1 MALNAIAS
9 RLAPS
14 RWALSTKLCAGL
26 AVVAAMGLTLGALAL
41 DRAIRPAFTALE
53 RDAVAEQV
61 ARSETLLENAQS
73 RVLSSATDYAVWDD
87 SYFYIAQ
94 PSPAFEQENLTVLGL
109 VNLGIDAIA
118 YARFD
123 GALLNALYID
133 QDAEEAD
140 PARSA
145 AFGALVT
152 SPRFRELAR
161 TRATFSEFTAL
172 DGRIYAVGAAQVF
185 RSDGS
190 GKPAG
195 YVVMARQLND
205 AFASDALQIPAR
217 VTGEIDVQTS
227 TAPDAWHVA
236 VPLSDAAGARIGAL
250 RYDVPRET
258 TKLGAMSIA
267 SALAASSVV
276 MIGVLIAVLLL
287 MRLVVVRRLEKV
299 THHVKRV
306 AADGVLAPLA
316 ADPAGDEL
324 GSLNR
329 SFNAMTA
336 QLHEL
341 REQVKEQSFL
351 LGQSDLAASV
361 IHNVRN
367 SLNPVSVIIAQ
378 TLAEKT
384 PIASEDVAKALR
396 ELKAGEG
403 TPERRERLAEFL
415 LQGLSEWERRA
426 EIRHEALLTARA
438 ALSESLEI
446 LRLQNEA
453 ATREIPLER
462 FDVLDLIARN
472 AAMARFAPWDQVA
485 IELPPKGAEIVANRL
500 LLSQVI
506 ANLMTNALESIVAQ
520 QSAPG
525 CLSIALTGDEI
536 AGQAVTRIVLR
547 DNGRGFE
554 AGQGSKLFERG
565 QSSKPGSGGLGLH
578 WCANTV
584 RAMGGSLSL
593 ESDGLGQGAC
603 AVVTLPGAGQAK
615 RDAQQEVLA
624 A

>member
-1 MALNAIAS
+1 MAIGAMGAVLS
-9 RLAPS
+9 PS

-26 AVVAAMGLTLGALAL
+26 ALVAAVGLTLGALAL

-53 RDAVAEQV
+53 RDAVGEQI
-61 ARSETLLENAQS
+61 ARSETLLENAKS

-87 SYFYIAQ
+87 SHAYIAR
-94 PSPAFEQENLTVLGL
+94 PNPAFEQENLTVLGL

-123 GALLNALYID
+123 GTLLNALYID
-133 QDAEEAD
+133 RDAEEAD
-140 PARSA
+140 SARSA
-145 AFGALVT
+145 AFGALVS

-161 TRATFSEFTAL
+161 THATFAEFTRL
-172 DGRIYAVGAAQVF
+172 DGRVYAVGAAQVF

-190 GKPAG
+190 GTPAG

-205 AFASDALQIPAR
+205 AFASEALQIPAR
-217 VTGEIDVQTS
+217 MTGDLDARTS
-227 TAPDAWHVA
+227 TAREAWHVA
-236 VPLSDAAGARIGAL
+236 VPLNDAAGQQVGAL
-250 RYDVPRET
+250 QYEVPRET

-287 MRLVVVRRLEKV
+287 MRLVVVRRLETV
-299 THHVKRV
+299 TRHVRDV
-306 AADGVLAPLA
+306 AADGVLTPLK
-316 ADPAGDEL
+316 ADPSRDEL

-378 TLAEKT
+378 TLAEKP

-403 TPERRERLAEFL
+403 APERRERLAEFL

-426 EIRHEALLTARA
+426 ELRHEALLTARA

-453 ATREIPLER
+453 ATREIPVER
-462 FDVLDLIARN
+462 FDAIDLIKRN
-472 AAMARFAPWDQVA
+472 AAMARFAPWDQVV
-485 IELPPKGAEIVANRL
+485 IELPAQGAEILANRL

-520 QSAPG
+520 QSSPG
-525 CLSIALTGDEI
+525 RLAIALSCDEGG
-536 AGQAVTRIVLR
+536 GQSVTRIVLR
-547 DNGRGFE
+547 DDGRGFE
-554 AGQGSKLFERG
+554 SSEAAKLFERG
-565 QSSKPGSGGLGLH
+565 RSSKPGSGGLGLH
-578 WCANTV
+578 WCANTM
-584 RAMGGSLSL
+584 RAMGGSLVL
-593 ESDGLGQGAC
+593 ESDGPGKGAR
-603 AVVTLPGAGQAK
+603 AIVTLPSAGKASGAT
-615 RDAQQEVLA
+615 QQEVLA

>member
-1 MALNAIAS
+1 MAAKAIRMVFS
-9 RLAPS
+9 RS
-14 RWALSTKLCAGL
+14 RWSLSAKLCAGL
-26 AVVAAMGLTLGALAL
+26 ALIAAIGLAFGALAL

-53 RDAVAEQV
+53 RDAVAEQI
-61 ARSETLLENAQS
+61 ARSETLLQNAKS

-87 SYFYIAQ
+87 SYLYIAR
-94 PSPAFEQENLTVLGL
+94 PSTAFEQENLTVLGL

-123 GALLNALYID
+123 GTLLDALYID

-140 PARSA
+140 AARGQ

-152 SPRFRELAR
+152 SLRFRELAR
-161 TRATFSEFTAL
+161 TQASFSEFTRL

-190 GKPAG
+190 GTPAG

-205 AFASDALQIPAR
+205 AFASEALQIPAR
-217 VTGEIDVQTS
+217 MTGALDARTS
-227 TAPDAWHVA
+227 RTRDAWHVA
-236 VPLSDAAGARIGAL
+236 VPLNDAAGNQIGAL

-267 SALAASSVV
+267 SALAASSIV
-276 MIGVLIAVLLL
+276 MIGVLIGVLLL
-287 MRLVVVRRLEKV
+287 MRLVVVRRLETV
-299 THHVKRV
+299 TRHVRGV
-306 AADGVLAPLA
+306 AADGVLTPLE
-316 ADPAGDEL
+316 ADPSGDEL

-351 LGQSDLAASV
+351 LGQSDLATSV

-378 TLAEKT
+378 TLAEKP

-403 TPERRERLAEFL
+403 APERRERLAEFL

-426 EIRHEALLTARA
+426 ELRHEALLTART

-446 LRLQNEA
+446 LRVQNET
-453 ATREIPLER
+453 ATRDIPLER
-462 FDVLDLIARN
+462 FDALDLIKRN
-472 AAMARFAPWDQVA
+472 AAMARFAPWDQVV
-485 IELPPKGAEIVANRL
+485 IELPAQGAEILANRL

-506 ANLMTNALESIVAQ
+506 ANLITNALESIVVQ
-520 QSAPG
+520 QSSPG
-525 CLSIALTGDEI
+525 RLAIALSCDE
-536 AGQAVTRIVLR
+536 AGAQSVTRIVLR
-547 DNGRGFE
+547 DDGRGFE
-554 AGQGSKLFERG
+554 PSEAAKLFERG

-578 WCANTV
+578 WCANTM
-584 RAMGGSLSL
+584 RAMGGSLVL
-593 ESDGLGQGAC
+593 ESDGPGKGAC
-603 AVVTLPGAGQAK
+603 AIVTLPSAEKASRGP
-615 RDAQQEVLA
+615 QQEVLA

>member
-1 MALNAIAS
+1 MSAKAIRTVFS
-9 RLAPS
+9 HS
-14 RWALSTKLCAGL
+14 RWSLSAKLCAGL
-26 AVVAAMGLTLGALAL
+26 ALVAAIGLALGALAL

-53 RDAVAEQV
+53 RDAVAEQI
-61 ARSETLLENAQS
+61 ARSETLLQNAKS

-87 SYFYIAQ
+87 SYVYIAR

-109 VNLGIDAIA
+109 VNLGIDALA

-123 GALLNALYID
+123 GTLLNALYID
-133 QDAEEAD
+133 REAEEAD
-140 PARSA
+140 TARSA

-152 SPRFRELAR
+152 SLRFRELAR
-161 TRATFSEFTAL
+161 TQATFSEFTRL

-190 GKPAG
+190 GTPMG

-205 AFASDALQIPAR
+205 GFASEALQIPAR
-217 VTGEIDVQTS
+217 MTGALDARTS
-227 TAPDAWHVA
+227 TARDAWHVA
-236 VPLSDAAGARIGAL
+236 VPLNNAEGHQIGAL
-250 RYDVPRET
+250 QYDVPRET
-258 TKLGAMSIA
+258 TKLGAISIA
-267 SALAASSVV
+267 SALAASSIV
-276 MIGVLIAVLLL
+276 MIGVLIGVLLL
-287 MRLVVVRRLEKV
+287 MRLVVVRRLETV
-299 THHVKRV
+299 TRHVRGV
-306 AADGVLAPLA
+306 AADGVLTPLA
-316 ADPAGDEL
+316 ADPSGDEL

-378 TLAEKT
+378 TLAEKP
-384 PIASEDVAKALR
+384 PIASDDVAKALR

-403 TPERRERLAEFL
+403 PPERRERLAEFL

-426 EIRHEALLTARA
+426 ELRHEALLTARA

-446 LRLQNEA
+446 LRVQNET
-453 ATREIPLER
+453 ATRDIPLER
-462 FDVLDLIARN
+462 FDVLDLIKRN
-472 AAMARFAPWDQVA
+472 AAMARFAPWDQVV
-485 IELPPKGAEIVANRL
+485 IELPEQGAEILANRL

-506 ANLMTNALESIVAQ
+506 ANLITNALESIVAQ
-520 QSAPG
+520 QSSPG
-525 CLSIALTGDEI
+525 RLAIALSCDE
-536 AGQAVTRIVLR
+536 AGAPSATRIVLR
-547 DNGRGFE
+547 DDGRGFE
-554 AGQGSKLFERG
+554 SSEAAKLFERG

-578 WCANTV
+578 WCANTM
-584 RAMGGSLSL
+584 RAMGGSLVL
-593 ESDGLGQGAC
+593 ESDGPGKGAC
-603 AVVTLPGAGQAK
+603 AVVTLPSAEKASRGP
-615 RDAQQEVLA
+615 QQEVLA

>member
-1 MALNAIAS
+1 MAVEAIRAVLS
-9 RLAPS
+9 PS

-26 AVVAAMGLTLGALAL
+26 ALVAAVGLTLGALAL

-53 RDAVAEQV
+53 RDAVAEQI
-61 ARSETLLENAQS
+61 ARSETLLQNAKS

-87 SYFYIAQ
+87 SYSYIAR

-118 YARFD
+118 YVRFD
-123 GALLNALYID
+123 GTVLNALYID
-133 QDAEEAD
+133 RDSEEAES
-140 PARSA
+140 ARSA
-145 AFGALVT
+145 AFGALVS

-161 TRATFSEFTAL
+161 TQTTFSEFTRL
-172 DGRIYAVGAAQVF
+172 DGRIYALGAAQVF

-190 GKPAG
+190 GTPAG
-195 YVVMARQLND
+195 YVVMARQLDD
-205 AFASDALQIPAR
+205 AFASEALQIPAR
-217 VTGEIDVQTS
+217 MTGNLDARTS
-227 TAPDAWHVA
+227 TAHDAWHVA
-236 VPLSDAAGARIGAL
+236 VPLNDAAGRQIGAL
-250 RYDVPRET
+250 QYEVPRET

-276 MIGVLIAVLLL
+276 MIGVLIAVMLL
-287 MRLVVVRRLEKV
+287 MRLVVVRRLETV
-299 THHVKRV
+299 TRHVRGV
-306 AADGVLAPLA
+306 AADGVLTPLA

-378 TLAEKT
+378 TLAEKP
-384 PIASEDVAKALR
+384 PIASEDVGKALR

-453 ATREIPLER
+453 ATRDIPLER
-462 FDVLDLIARN
+462 FDALDLIKRN
-472 AAMARFAPWDQVA
+472 TAMARFAPWDQVV
-485 IELPPKGAEIVANRL
+485 IELPAEGAEIIANRL

-506 ANLMTNALESIVAQ
+506 ANLMTNALESVVAQ
-520 QSAPG
+520 QSSPG
-525 CLSIALTGDEI
+525 RLVIALSRDEVG
-536 AGQAVTRIVLR
+536 GQGLTQIVLR

-554 AGQGSKLFERG
+554 PSAAAKLFERG

-578 WCANTV
+578 WCANTM
-584 RAMGGSLSL
+584 RAMGGSLVL
-593 ESDGLGQGAC
+593 ESEGPGKGAR
-603 AVVTLPGAGQAK
+603 AVVILPSARKDSCGT
-615 RDAQQEVLA
+615 QQQVRA

>member
-1 MALNAIAS
+1 MAVETMRMALS
-9 RLAPS
+9 PS

-26 AVVAAMGLTLGALAL
+26 ALVAAIGLTLGALAL

-53 RDAVAEQV
+53 RNAVAEQI
-61 ARSETLLENAQS
+61 ARSETLLENAKN

-123 GALLNALYID
+123 GALLDALYID
-133 QDAEEAD
+133 QEAEEAD

-161 TRATFSEFTAL
+161 THATFSEFTAL

-185 RSDGS
+185 QSDGS
-190 GKPAG
+190 GTPAG

-205 AFASDALQIPAR
+205 AFASEALQIPAR
-217 VTGEIDVQTS
+217 MTGALDAQTS
-227 TAPDAWHVA
+227 TARDAWHVA

-250 RYDVPRET
+250 QYDVPRET

-287 MRLVVVRRLEKV
+287 MRLVVVRRLETV
-299 THHVKRV
+299 TRHVRGV
-306 AADGVLAPLA
+306 AADGVLTPLA

-378 TLAEKT
+378 TLAEKP

-396 ELKAGEG
+396 ELKTGEG
-403 TPERRERLAEFL
+403 APERRERLAEFL

-426 EIRHEALLTARA
+426 ELRYESLLTARA

-462 FDVLDLIARN
+462 FDALDLIKRN
-472 AAMARFAPWDQVA
+472 AAMARFAPWDQVV
-485 IELPPKGAEIVANRL
+485 IELPTEDAEVLANRL

-520 QSAPG
+520 QSSPG
-525 CLSIALTGDEI
+525 RLAIALTCDETG
-536 AGQAVTRIVLR
+536 ARSVTRIVLH
-547 DNGRGFE
+547 DDGRGFE
-554 AGQGSKLFERG
+554 PSEAAKLFERG

-578 WCANTV
+578 WCANTM
-584 RAMGGSLSL
+584 RAMGGSLVL
-593 ESDGLGQGAC
+593 ESDGPGKGAR
-603 AVVTLPGAGQAK
+603 AIVTLPSAGQAI
-615 RDAQQEVLA
+615 RDTQQEVLA